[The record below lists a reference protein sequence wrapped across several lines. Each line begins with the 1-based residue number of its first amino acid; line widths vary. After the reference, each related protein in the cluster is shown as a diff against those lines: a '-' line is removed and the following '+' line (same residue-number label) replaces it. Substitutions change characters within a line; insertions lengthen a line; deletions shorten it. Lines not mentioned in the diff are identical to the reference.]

1 MARSTPAGREQ
12 GATVLRGLDGASWYV
27 KFFRDPVACIVEAHR
42 RFGPIVGLGDVVP
55 WRRRERLNLLA
66 LGSDLNRRVL
76 GDPVTFRTTGQTWP
90 GASGSSLRRIRY
102 GLTRM
107 NGPKHRQQRRLIM
120 PLLTNK
126 AVDGYC
132 QDMVAITRHMIQ
144 QWPVGQTVDMWQ
156 LLRRLSMRL
165 SGQILFGGESP
176 SAVYALSK
184 RLQLLQNQ
192 TFSAGVFLFPV
203 KLPGTPYQ
211 TMHENA
217 AQIERMFLDMIER
230 RRTCAS
236 ASADFLEVLVHAR
249 EGNDQMTDKD
259 LIGQAAVLFAASYEN
274 VGNSLT
280 WTLFLLAQHPRVLAR
295 LQEELEQTLKGEAPT
310 SAQLDHLPFLDAVIK
325 ESMRILTPVP
335 YLVRA
340 VVCPTDLGGI
350 PLQKGDRDLL

>member
-120 PLLTNK
+120 PLLTKK

-144 QWPVGQTVDMWQ
+144 QWPVGQTVDMWK
-156 LLRRLSMRL
+156 LMRRLSMRL

-211 TMHENA
+211 AMHANA
-217 AQIERMFLDMIER
+217 EQIERMFLDMIER

-236 ASADFLEVLVHAR
+236 A
-249 EGNDQMTDKD
+249 
-259 LIGQAAVLFAASYEN
+259 
-274 VGNSLT
+274 
-280 WTLFLLAQHPRVLAR
+280 
-295 LQEELEQTLKGEAPT
+295 
-310 SAQLDHLPFLDAVIK
+310 
-325 ESMRILTPVP
+325 
-335 YLVRA
+335 
-340 VVCPTDLGGI
+340 LGGLSRS
-350 PLQKGDRDLL
+350 PASCTRRQRSDDR